1 VRIALPDFIGPP
13 VSTQY
18 LSADDLAEAQT
29 RARACWYYF
38 VGAMTQQE
46 IADRLGLTRLKVNK
60 ILGQARQDGLVS
72 IEIKLPLAAC
82 VAFEEKLKAR
92 FALDEV
98 SVVPFL
104 PDPDA
109 LQQAIG
115 EAAGIMLDPLL
126 NDGLALGVGWGRTL
140 RAAART
146 LRHRRLARSWV
157 TSLMGGMTR
166 GAGTNTFE
174 VATEFARLIGAECY
188 YVAAPI
194 YCPSVESRST
204 LLTHYGLAEVMRR
217 AREGQIALVS
227 CGDLTPRSLLAS
239 THIVSEALAELRE
252 AGAVGDLLGT
262 FIDEFGRPVDH
273 PLNSRVMALSPREL
287 KTYPISILASG
298 GQPKAAVIRGI
309 LNARYVRRLVTD
321 ESAAEALLQ

>member
-1 VRIALPDFIGPP
+1 MDADPP
-13 VSTQY
+13 G
-18 LSADDLAEAQT
+18 LSAEDLTDAQIQ
-29 RARACWYYF
+29 ARACWYYYI
-38 VGAMTQQE
+38 GAMTQQE

-72 IEIKLPLAAC
+72 IEIKLPLAHC
-82 VAFEEKLKAR
+82 VALEEKLKAR
-92 FALDEV
+92 YALDDV
-98 SVVPFL
+98 AVVPTL
-104 PDPDA
+104 PDPDT
-109 LQQAIG
+109 LQQVIG
-115 EAAGIMLDPLL
+115 EAAGAMLAPLL
-126 NDGLALGVGWGRTL
+126 EEGAGLGVGWGRTL
-140 RAAART
+140 RAAARA
-146 LRHRRLARSWV
+146 LRQRRFARSWV

-227 CGDLTPRSLLAS
+227 CGDLTTRSLLAS
-239 THIVSEALAELRE
+239 THIVSEALEGLRQ

-262 FIDEFGRPVDH
+262 FLDEYGRPIDH
-273 PLNSRVMALSPREL
+273 PLNARVMALSPQEL
-287 KTYPISILASG
+287 KAYPVSILASG
-298 GQPKAAVIRGI
+298 GLPKARVIRAI
-309 LNARYVRRLVTD
+309 LNARYVKRLATD